1 MKKAL
6 LTFTL
11 LLISYAAFCQTTS
24 KKVVLQG
31 FWWDYYNNNYP
42 DSWSDY
48 LTELTPRLKEMGI
61 DAVWIPP
68 SYKNHSTSSVG
79 YSPFDH
85 YDLGDKYQKSS
96 TATRLGKKDQLLRMI
111 GVMHANGIEVIQDM
125 VLNHI
130 DNAGG
135 PSGEGGQ
142 DLEPTYSLAS
152 SGGYKNFRYSSF
164 ETPEQHTGN
173 VDATDYLSKKGRWPK
188 NYPNFHPHAGHN
200 TTSGNWEDPLFGPDI
215 SFGYLEDGTGNGYG
229 QSSTCVDGPDCYNPP
244 QSSGY
249 MRDNARAWIMWL
261 TRQTNVDG
269 FRWDAVKHYPHFVVQ
284 DLCYNLKYNN
294 TWASLGETMFNVGE
308 YVGSKSEIDGYV
320 NSVTFSNG
328 GNDELLGTF
337 DFGLRGAIYGMVS
350 GNGFYDISSIPGQQ
364 QDERVHYYAG
374 SDTYV
379 NRTVPFVNNHDTFRP
394 QFDANGNY
402 SGWNTGDELAA
413 HIDPFETRLSAAYA
427 VIFAVDGSPQV
438 FFEDLFN
445 IGGKG
450 NRWTHLP
457 TDEADLEVR
466 PDIENIIWC
475 HQNLDFK
482 NGVYKVRTS
491 SNGEFSEN
499 ANPAYGSEADHLIID
514 RSGKALIG
522 INDNGATTQYNWV
535 KTDFAPGTE
544 LKDYSGFFPDSR
556 SVNDDGWFEVWTPAA
571 KDYGN
576 GRYGGYSVWAPVGQD
591 SDNYSP
597 GRSVVTTQEWEMAN
611 DLGDSHCNS
620 LGQGGA
626 LPENS
631 TVQRLVGKV
640 MSTAGSNIDYVV
652 TPTDNAQ
659 TYIMD
664 FYDLNGSLVHTVEGT
679 GSLTGS
685 FNNTTTR
692 WLSAKI
698 RNKTNTQPGQNCLVR
713 ISYQAPESVD
723 VDTDL
728 PDNNVAI
735 WTGRI
740 SSDWNEC
747 GNWEAGLMPSST
759 RDALFFDYNNDH
771 MPTFFGV
778 LDVNSIT
785 IDENISLNIEP
796 ASRLNVHGDWIN
808 NNATATILAQIAFV
822 GNSQQSITG
831 ATTFSKLLIDNSN
844 GVVINDDIT
853 IGNGGS
859 FIFTDGNMVLNNNDL
874 TIGSNVSV
882 SSASASSY
890 IETLNN
896 ESNGGFVIQNVSSTP
911 IIYPVGTSDAYTPV
925 TITNNGTASDIQ
937 VRVFNDI
944 YENGTSGSVLA
955 NVENW
960 VKKTW
965 EITPTGSNLN
975 TDITFQWNASEHGSS
990 FSPSS
995 AVVQKNIGGAGQT
1008 WNEINS
1014 GSVSGT
1020 GPYTITTTG
1029 VTTFSKFGVSG
1040 NTPLPVELTSF
1051 SGKTN
1056 ADGNAYL
1063 QWQTAS
1069 ETDNEGF
1076 AILKSSDG
1084 YHFNE
1089 IEFITGSGTT
1099 TDAHS
1104 YEFLDESFKSSAYY
1118 KLQQRDFSGDSE
1130 MSHIIFVFDPNVS
1143 NEFLVYPNPVS
1154 DEIYVKIPE
1163 SIGDGNIKISIVGID
1178 GRVITEFNGKP
1189 QEAKAKIS
1197 KTFRRLESGIYVLNF
1212 AIANQILRQMEIIKQ

>member
-6 LTFTL
+6 ITFIL
-11 LLISYAAFCQTTS
+11 LLFSYATFCQTTS

-85 YDLGDKYQKSS
+85 YDLGDKYQKSN

-142 DLEPTYSLAS
+142 DTEATYSLSS

-164 ETPEQHTGN
+164 ATPEQHTGN
-173 VDATDYLSKKGRWPK
+173 LDATDYLSKRGRWPK
-188 NYPNFHPHAGHN
+188 NYPNFHAHAGHN
-200 TTSGNWEDPLFGPDI
+200 TISGNWEDPLFGPDI
-215 SFGYLEDGTGNGYG
+215 CFGYQEDGTGNGYG

-249 MRDNARAWIMWL
+249 MRDNARDWIMWFS
-261 TRQTNVDG
+261 RQTNVDG

-294 TWASLGETMFNVGE
+294 SWASLGETMFNVGE
-308 YVGSKSEIDGYV
+308 YVGSKTEIDNYV

-328 GNDELLGTF
+328 GSDELLGTF
-337 DFGLRGAIYGMVS
+337 DFGLRGAIYGMVTGS
-350 GNGFYDISSIPGQQ
+350 GFYDMSTIPGQQ
-364 QDERVHYYAG
+364 QDERVHYYSG
-374 SDTYV
+374 SNTYV

-445 IGGKG
+445 IGSKG

-475 HQNLDFK
+475 HQNLEFK
-482 NGVYKVRTS
+482 DGVYKVRTS
-491 SNGEFSEN
+491 SNGEFSQN
-499 ANPAYGSEADHLIID
+499 ANPAFGSEADHLIIE

-522 INDNGATTQYNWV
+522 INDNGANTQYNYV

-544 LKDYSGFFPDSR
+544 LKDYSGFFSGSR
-556 SVNDDGWFEVWTPAA
+556 QVNVDGWFEVWTPPAQ
-571 KDYGN
+571 DYGN
-576 GRYGGYSVWAPVGQD
+576 GRYGGYSVWAPVSQD
-591 SDNYSP
+591 SDNYTP
-597 GRSVVTTQEWEMAN
+597 GRSVVTTQEWEMAD

-626 LPENS
+626 LPANS

-640 MSTAGSNIDYVV
+640 LAGANTTVDFVV
-652 TPTDNAQ
+652 TPDDNAQ
-659 TYIMD
+659 TYVID
-664 FYDLNGSLVHTVEGT
+664 FYDLSGSLIHSAESSGI
-679 GSLTGS
+679 LTGN
-685 FNNTTTR
+685 FTNTNAQ
-692 WLSAKI
+692 WISVKI
-698 RNKTNTQPGQNCLVR
+698 RNKTDTEGGQNCKIR
-713 ISYQAPESVD
+713 ISYQSPEFVD
-723 VDTDL
+723 VDANL

-735 WTGRI
+735 WTGRL
-740 SSDWNEC
+740 SDEWSEC
-747 GNWEAGLMPSST
+747 GNWEAGIMPT
-759 RDALFFDYNNDH
+759 QDMDVLFYSYNNDNF
-771 MPTFFGV
+771 PRLSGNLSV
-778 LDVNSIT
+778 RNIT
-785 IDENISLNIEP
+785 IDANVSLTLEPGTQLNIYG
-796 ASRLNVHGDWIN
+796 NWIN
-808 NNATATILAQIAFV
+808 NGIAEVTGDIAFV
-822 GNSQQSITG
+822 GSTQQSITG
-831 ATTFSKLLIDNSN
+831 TTIFSNLSVNNAN
-844 GVVINDDIT
+844 GVTINNDIT
-853 IGNGGS
+853 VAENGSLTLTNGNILLGNHNIIIG
-859 FIFTDGNMVLNNNDL
+859 D
-874 TIGSNVSV
+874 NVSINTP
-882 SSASASSY
+882 SENSY
-890 IETLNN
+890 FETINN
-896 ESNGGFVIQNVSSTP
+896 EASGGFLVQNVSSSAVLF
-911 IIYPVGTSDAYTPV
+911 PVGTSDAYTPV
-925 TITNNGTASDIQ
+925 TISNSGTASDIQ

-944 YENGTSGSVLA
+944 YENGTSGSVIG

-965 EITPTGSNLN
+965 EISPTGSGLN
-975 TDITFQWNASEHGSS
+975 TDITFQWNSSQEGST
-990 FSPSS
+990 FNSS
-995 AVVQKNIGGAGQT
+995 NAVVQKNIGGVGQS
-1008 WNEINS
+1008 WNAIT
-1014 GSVSGT
+1014 SGT
-1020 GPYTITTTG
+1020 VNGSGPFTITTTG

-1040 NTPLPVELTSF
+1040 STPLPVELITF
-1051 SGKTN
+1051 SGKVN
-1056 ADGNAYL
+1056 SEGNAHL
-1063 QWQTAS
+1063 KWQTGS

-1076 AILKSSDG
+1076 AILKSPNGID
-1084 YHFNE
+1084 FTE
-1089 IEFITGSGTT
+1089 IDFILGNGTT
-1099 TDAHS
+1099 STTKN
-1104 YEFLDESFKSSAYY
+1104 YEYIDKSFESQAYY
-1118 KLQQRDFSGDSE
+1118 QLHQKDFNNDSE
-1130 MSHIIFVFDPNVS
+1130 KSNIIFVFDSNLS
-1143 NEFLVYPNPVS
+1143 NEFSVYPNPVS
-1154 DEIYVKIPE
+1154 DEVFVKIPD
-1163 SIGDGNIKISIVGID
+1163 SIGDGSIKISIVGID
-1178 GRVITEFNGKP
+1178 GRLITEFTGNAEETKS
-1189 QEAKAKIS
+1189 EIR
-1197 KTFRRLESGIYVLNF
+1197 KTFSGLKNGIYVLNF
-1212 AIANQILRQMEIIKQ
+1212 SIASEVIRQIEVIKH